1 MGTDIS
7 LQDLL
12 DRKNQILDSI
22 LSGIREWDGTI
33 EAGIDLIESNQDK
46 LDSIKEINRQLYSIE
61 ENLVE
66 MDNYNEKLNLIV
78 KELGQ
83 LTTSMKMARKSV
95 IQEMKVIERK
105 NDVLDNYVPKK
116 SKSIFIDKDV

>member
-12 DRKNQILDSI
+12 DRKNQLLDSI
-22 LSGIREWDGTI
+22 LSGIRGWDGTI

-61 ENLVE
+61 EDLVE
-66 MDNYNEKLNLIV
+66 MDSYNEKLNLIV

>member
-12 DRKNQILDSI
+12 DRKNQLLDSI
-22 LSGIREWDGTI
+22 LSGIRGWDGTI
-33 EAGIDLIESNQDK
+33 EAGIDLIESNQEK

-66 MDNYNEKLNLIV
+66 MDSYNEKLKLIAD
-78 KELGQ
+78 ELGQ
-83 LTTSMKMARKSV
+83 LTTSMKEARKLV
-95 IQEMKVIERK
+95 IQEKKVLERK
-105 NDVLDNYVPKK
+105 NEVLDNYISKNN
-116 SKSIFIDKDV
+116 KSIFIDKDV